1 MPIRH
6 TLALTVALSA
16 PLALAQQS
24 STPPITAQPATTQPP
39 VTQPPVT
46 QPPAAQPPVA
56 QPSGTQQSTILDD
69 VVVTGTSDLLG
80 SFLKASVSVQA
91 GADLSAVNL
100 RQVEQDA
107 VATGYVKSA
116 SASLQAVNGQNV
128 LVIAAVPNPVI
139 GSVTVT
145 GLTFLPAE
153 AFKTSLANVLNIAPG
168 ATLNNVRIDQSKT
181 ALGQNFRAEGYP
193 FLPNITTE
201 TKVAADGT
209 VNLTYV
215 VDETAP
221 VTRIEVTGS
230 TLLPQATIVAAF
242 KPLYDAKKF
251 TPDAYFAAV
260 QQIQQA
266 YQTAG
271 YLASGVSS
279 TTSTL
284 QGGVLK
290 IAVLEGQVAGV
301 DVSGL
306 TLPAGSAP
314 LLVTRPGG
322 VPGLATLE
330 QDVRTLSNLSGQS
343 VGFALR
349 PSDPQNPNRVT
360 VVFGVAEATTG
371 PVKSIQITGNTILKT
386 ADLQAAL
393 KTKVGDVFSRQ
404 LAESDFVRL
413 RDLYRNAGYE
423 ISTRDAVSYKDGAL
437 VFTLHEARIAGY
449 ELAYTGEK
457 RTAERVITRELP
469 EPGTIYNDRTFRAAI
484 GNVTNLGL
492 VKITGVTTKSLDP
505 KAPENLTY
513 VIALSETSGTRSF
526 PLALQYDTLTGFGGS
541 AGFENNN
548 LFGLAHQLKVNV
560 VGSANDAGQTLSGN
574 LSYTIPWLDI
584 DFADFRKNRTS
595 VSANLSSN
603 ATGNNTLLDST
614 QTDTGRQYTVR
625 STGFGVTVGRQLIPN
640 LGVSA
645 SVGTSYNT
653 YFLEKLSGSE
663 VSTTDDAAATLLL
676 PTNILTTSLG
686 IGSAYDST
694 STPNFP
700 TDGFRANLSASYNF
714 GSAGAMPLAWTKL
727 EAGVSTYFGLGNT
740 LDKGYGVQQKQ
751 QAFAVRLNAGSYLGT
766 PPAGT
771 VFSIG
776 YSNANPAYE
785 LRGYP
790 TGAFKGTTYVT
801 SSAEYRYDLNLNNSI
816 AQNVFLIGFAD
827 AGSAWNGNTT
837 PQLGYSVGLGAQV
850 DLGFN
855 NTPLATIRFDYGFSP
870 ATGSSQFHFRL
881 GRVW

>member
-1 MPIRH
+1 MHIRP
-6 TLALTVALSA
+6 TLALTVALTA
-16 PLALAQQS
+16 PFALAQQAA
-24 STPPITAQPATTQPP
+24 TAP
-39 VTQPPVT
+39 
-46 QPPAAQPPVA
+46 
-56 QPSGTQQSTILDD
+56 QSTILDD
-69 VVVTGTSDLLG
+69 VVVTGTTDLLG
-80 SFLKASVSVQA
+80 SFLKASLSVQP
-91 GADLSAVNL
+91 GAAIASVNL

-116 SASLQAVNGQNV
+116 TASLQAVNGQNV
-128 LVIAAVPNPVI
+128 VVLAVVPNPVI

-168 ATLNNVRIDQSKT
+168 ATLNNVRVDQSKA
-181 ALGQNFRAEGYP
+181 ALAQNFRAEGYP
-193 FLPNITTE
+193 FLPSITTE
-201 TKVAADGT
+201 TKVGADGT
-209 VNLTYV
+209 VSLNYL

-230 TLLPQATIVAAF
+230 TLLPQASVVAAF
-242 KPLYDAKKF
+242 KPLFDAKKF

-266 YQTAG
+266 YQAAG

-279 TTSTL
+279 TSSTL
-284 QGGVLK
+284 QGGLLK
-290 IAVLEGQVAGV
+290 IAVLEGQVAAV

-306 TLPAGSAP
+306 KLPAGSAP
-314 LLVTRPGG
+314 LLVTRAGG

-343 VGFALR
+343 VGFALQ
-349 PSDPQNPNRVT
+349 PGDPQNPNRVN
-360 VVFGVAEATTG
+360 VLFGVAEAITG
-371 PVKSIQITGNTILKT
+371 PVKSIQVTGNTVIKT

-393 KTKVGDVFSRQ
+393 KTRVGDVFSRQ

-423 ISTRDAVSYKDGAL
+423 VSTRDAVSYKDGAL

-469 EPGTIYNDRTFRAAI
+469 EPGSIYNDRSFRAAV

-492 VKITGVTTKSLDP
+492 VKITGVTTKALDP

-513 VIALSETSGTRSF
+513 VIALSEASGTRSF
-526 PLALQYDTLTGFGGS
+526 PLALQYDTVTGFGGS

-548 LFGLAHQLKVNV
+548 LFGLAHQLKANV
-560 VGSANDAGQTLSGN
+560 VGNANDAGQTLSGN

-595 VSANLSSN
+595 VSANVAST
-603 ATGNNTLLDST
+603 ATGNNALLDST
-614 QTDTGRQYTVR
+614 KTDTGRDYTVR
-625 STGFGVTVGRQLIPN
+625 STGFGITIGRQLIPN

-645 SVGTSYNT
+645 NVGTSYNT
-653 YFLEKLSGSE
+653 YFLEKQTDSD
-663 VSTTDDAAATLLL
+663 VSTTDDAAATALL
-676 PTNILTTSLG
+676 PTSILTTT
-686 IGSAYDST
+686 IGAGAAYDST
-694 STPNFP
+694 STPSFP
-700 TDGFRANLSASYNF
+700 ADGFRANLSASYNF
-714 GSAGAMPLAWTKL
+714 GSAGATPLAWTKL
-727 EAGVSTYFGLGNT
+727 EAGASTYFGLGNT
-740 LDKGYGVQQKQ
+740 LDKGYGVRQKQ
-751 QAFAVRLNAGSYLGT
+751 QAFAVRLNAGSYVGS

-771 VFSIG
+771 LFSVG

-785 LRGYP
+785 LRGYAA
-790 TGAFKGTTYVT
+790 GAFKGTTYVT
-801 SSAEYRYDLNLNNSI
+801 SSAEYRYDLNLNNSV
-816 AQNVFLIGFAD
+816 AQNVYLIGFAD
-827 AGSAWNGNTT
+827 AGTAWSGSDT